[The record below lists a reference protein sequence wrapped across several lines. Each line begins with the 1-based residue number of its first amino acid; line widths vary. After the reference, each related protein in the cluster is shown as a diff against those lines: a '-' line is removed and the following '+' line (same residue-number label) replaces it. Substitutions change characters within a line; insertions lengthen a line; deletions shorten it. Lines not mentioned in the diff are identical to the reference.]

1 MKYTF
6 SKSNSLVY
14 VEMIGKD
21 LQIQF
26 ITKKNVVQRFH
37 FKNRR
42 FKRNFWFFI
51 LDSFD
56 FRPEK
61 LYFSI
66 CIICPFVASEIV

>member
-6 SKSNSLVY
+6 SKSNSLMY
-14 VEMIGKD
+14 VKMIGKD

-37 FKNRR
+37 LKNRR

>member
-14 VEMIGKD
+14 VKMIGKD

-42 FKRNFWFFI
+42 FKRNF
-51 LDSFD
+51 
-56 FRPEK
+56 
-61 LYFSI
+61 
-66 CIICPFVASEIV
+66 

>member
-1 MKYTF
+1 M
-6 SKSNSLVY
+6 Y
-14 VEMIGKD
+14 VKMIGKD

-26 ITKKNVVQRFH
+26 ITKKTRFSKLML
-37 FKNRR
+37 FRDFISKTEGLR
-42 FKRNFWFFI
+42 FFF